1 MTFIK
6 VFANFL
12 LLSGPN
18 VTKKSSINLS
28 VSTYN
33 RLKNVTYLALLKSLN
48 YHLQAFLS
56 TRSKMVNE
64 SQDQSPDVCKLVL

>member
-33 RLKNVTYLALLKSLN
+33 RPKNVTYLALLKKLK
-48 YHLQAFLS
+48 LS
-56 TRSKMVNE
+56 FTSFPIKMVNE
-64 SQDQSPDVCKLVL
+64 SQDQSPDVCKLVI

>member
-33 RLKNVTYLALLKSLN
+33 RLKNVTYLALLKKLK
-48 YHLQAFLS
+48 LS
-56 TRSKMVNE
+56 FTNFPINKKQNG
-64 SQDQSPDVCKLVL
+64 K